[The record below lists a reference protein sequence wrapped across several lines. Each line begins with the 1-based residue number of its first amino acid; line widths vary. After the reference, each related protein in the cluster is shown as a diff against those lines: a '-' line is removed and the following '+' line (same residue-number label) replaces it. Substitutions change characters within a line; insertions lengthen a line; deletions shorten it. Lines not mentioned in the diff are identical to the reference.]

1 MSATETAVRE
11 DAAGLEDVVRSVRT
25 LARMSRGLAES
36 AALVAERELA
46 MAIDISEKLRD
57 SVISAEALR
66 RARAE
71 DLPARLRQDAHRA
84 LDLVAD
90 IGAIAYTSAI
100 SFVESFAD
108 RPRANL
114 AAPPTV
120 AAAGQP

>member
-1 MSATETAVRE
+1 MSTPDTALR
-11 DAAGLEDVVRSVRT
+11 DNAAGLEDVVRSVRE

-36 AALVAERELA
+36 TANVAERELA

-57 SVISAEALR
+57 SIVSAEALR

-90 IGAIAYTSAI
+90 VGAIAYTSAI
-100 SFVESFAD
+100 SFVESFVD
-108 RPRANL
+108 RPRPKL
-114 AAPPTV
+114 PAP
-120 AAAGQP
+120 AAASQA